1 VKLLHQDEPE
11 SPNRTVRILHLEDN
25 RLDQELVEALLKESG
40 IDCEITTVQTRIEF
54 VQGIQKDTCD
64 LILADYS
71 LPSFDGFAALTIA
84 HQLCPDT
91 PFIFVSGVMGEDI
104 AVETLKRGATDYVLK
119 RKMERLDPA
128 VRRALGESVERRR
141 RRRAEA
147 ELTQS
152 EEQLRLLVDAVQDY
166 ALYMVNMA
174 GIVVSW
180 NSGAA
185 RILGYS
191 EQEIVGLSFSRF
203 FCGDDRQEARI
214 ERLLNVAERTG
225 RTEEEVWNIRK
236 DGTRFWASLVLRPL
250 ASEKGKTQGFAI
262 LTRDISEQQTA
273 TKELEESRQERAR
286 LQDRFLSH
294 ISHELRTPLTTIVD
308 FTSILLEGLAGAIT
322 QEQKQ
327 YLDLI
332 SRASNQLG
340 AMVNGLLDLTR
351 SEWKRLP
358 VDLACVGL
366 EEIVLN
372 TCKSLSLKAKTKHIQ
387 LESWI
392 PAKLPLVYADPA
404 RVVEILTNLC
414 DNAIKYIPAG
424 KKINV
429 ECVTFDNDPD
439 FVQVCV
445 RDDGPG
451 IAPEQRRRI
460 FERFYRA
467 AEASADHPGG
477 LGLGLYITRELVKAH
492 GGDLALTGKIGQGSA
507 FTFTLPTFSLARIL
521 LPLMSPRNLATG
533 SVALIT
539 LKIPEKPNCPA
550 LDFGRYMKD
559 LRVAVKSCT
568 YETSDLV
575 LPAMHV
581 KGLEC
586 MVHVVA
592 FTDDEGV
599 RAIIKRIQDHLLTCV
614 EWQPLEGGFELNGRV
629 LALSTEH
636 MKQAD
641 DAARSI
647 ADELSTWIGLTTDTG
662 GNHESRQEQS
672 AGN

>member
-1 VKLLHQDEPE
+1 MQLLHQDEAE

-25 RLDQELVEALLKESG
+25 RLDQELTEALLKESG
-40 IDCEITTVQTRIEF
+40 IECEITTVQTRIEF
-54 VQGIQKDTCD
+54 VQNIQKDTCD

-84 HQLCPDT
+84 HQLCPDI
-91 PFIFVSGVMGEDI
+91 PFIFVTGVMGEDI

-119 RKMERLDPA
+119 QKMERLVPA
-128 VRRALGESVERRR
+128 VRRALGESVERKR

-166 ALYMVNMA
+166 ALYMVDMA

-191 EQEIVGLSFSRF
+191 EQEIVGFSFSRF
-203 FCGDDRQEARI
+203 FCGDDQQEARI
-214 ERLLNVAERTG
+214 EHLLNVAERTG

-250 ASEKGKTQGFAI
+250 ASGKGKTQGFAI
-262 LTRDISEQQTA
+262 LTRDITEQQTA

-327 YLDLI
+327 YLELI
-332 SRASNQLG
+332 SRSSNQLG

-366 EEIVLN
+366 EELVLD

-387 LESWI
+387 LEPWI
-392 PAKLPLVYADPA
+392 PAKLPFVYADPA

-414 DNAIKYIPAG
+414 DNAIKYIPTG
-424 KKINV
+424 KKIDV
-429 ECVTFDNDPD
+429 ECRTFDNDPD

-460 FERFYRA
+460 FERFYRV
-467 AEASADHPGG
+467 AEASTDHPGG

-492 GGDLALTGKIGQGSA
+492 GGDLSLTGKIGQGSA

-521 LPLMSPRNLATG
+521 LPFMSPRNLATG
-533 SVALIT
+533 AVALIT
-539 LKIPEKPNCPA
+539 LKLPEKPNCPA
-550 LDFGRYMKD
+550 LDLARYLKA
-559 LRVAVKSCT
+559 LRAAVKSCT
-568 YETSDLV
+568 YETSDVV
-575 LPAMHV
+575 LPTMHV
-581 KGLEC
+581 KGLER

-599 RAIIKRIQDHLLTCV
+599 KAIIKRIQDHLLTCV
-614 EWQPLEGGFELNGRV
+614 ELQPLEGQFDLTGRV
-629 LALSTEH
+629 LALSTAH

-647 ADELSTWIGLTTDTG
+647 ADELSAWIGLIADSG

>member
-327 YLDLI
+327 YLELI
-332 SRASNQLG
+332 SRSSNQLG

-366 EEIVLN
+366 EELVLD

-387 LESWI
+387 LEPWI
-392 PAKLPLVYADPA
+392 PAKLPFVYADPA

-414 DNAIKYIPAG
+414 DNAIKYIPTG
-424 KKINV
+424 KKIDV
-429 ECVTFDNDPD
+429 ECRTFDNDPD

-460 FERFYRA
+460 FERFYRV
-467 AEASADHPGG
+467 AEASTDHPGG

-492 GGDLALTGKIGQGSA
+492 GGDLSLTGKIGQGSA

-521 LPLMSPRNLATG
+521 LPFMSPRNLATG
-533 SVALIT
+533 AVALIT
-539 LKIPEKPNCPA
+539 LKLPEKPNCPA
-550 LDFGRYMKD
+550 LDLARYLKA
-559 LRVAVKSCT
+559 LRAAVKSCT
-568 YETSDLV
+568 YETSDVV
-575 LPAMHV
+575 LPTMHV
-581 KGLEC
+581 KGLER

-599 RAIIKRIQDHLLTCV
+599 KAIIKRIQDHLLTCV
-614 EWQPLEGGFELNGRV
+614 ELQPLEGQFDLTGRV
-629 LALSTEH
+629 LALSTAH

-647 ADELSTWIGLTTDTG
+647 ADELSAWIGLIADSG